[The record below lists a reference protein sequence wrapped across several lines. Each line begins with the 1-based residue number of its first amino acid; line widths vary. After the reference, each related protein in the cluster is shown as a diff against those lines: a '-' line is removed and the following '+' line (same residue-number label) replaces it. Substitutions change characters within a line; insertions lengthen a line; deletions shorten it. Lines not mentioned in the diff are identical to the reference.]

1 MGVYERMLFDH
12 FRFSGF
18 HGCQCICSLEILTLA
33 DGRTAVI
40 ATELEDNP
48 GTSITNVAENLASE
62 VCDRFGI
69 DPQQLIWIE
78 HYGYAGACE
87 GTKERTFDRVTFSR
101 RDVDGVQWTRALGQ
115 HKPDGWPG
123 YFQDPNWRPMKDED
137 WWELGL
143 SPRPPVT
150 YES

>member
-1 MGVYERMLFDH
+1 MVFDRFE
-12 FRFSGF
+12 FRGF
-18 HGCQCICSLEILTLA
+18 HGCRCVCSLEILLLG
-33 DGRTAVI
+33 DRRNAVI
-40 ATELEDNP
+40 ATEREDNP

-62 VCDRFGI
+62 VCDRFEI
-69 DPQQLIWIE
+69 DPDKLVWIE
-78 HYGYAGACE
+78 HYGYPGACAC
-87 GTKERTFDRVTFSR
+87 TRDRTFDRVTFKR
-101 RDVDGVQWTRALGQ
+101 RDRDTIRWSPALGR

-123 YFQDPNWRPMKDED
+123 YFQEPSWRPMNDAD